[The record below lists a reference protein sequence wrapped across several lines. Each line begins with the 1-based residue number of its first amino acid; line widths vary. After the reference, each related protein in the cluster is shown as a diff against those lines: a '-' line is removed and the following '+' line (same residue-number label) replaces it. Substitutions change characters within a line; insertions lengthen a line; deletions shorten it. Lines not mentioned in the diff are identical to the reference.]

1 MRPRGLVVCFRDPGF
16 SVVYF
21 RDPGFSVVYFRDPG
35 FSVVYF
41 RDPGFA
47 SSGVRMCA
55 HVCMRIYKNV
65 HA

>member
-1 MRPRGLVVCFRDPGF
+1 
-16 SVVYF
+16 VYF

-55 HVCMRIYKNV
+55 HVCTRIYKNV